1 VLSFTNLAHAWY
13 TRQLT
18 NEKINLV
25 AAMSEIAIQE
35 QINWMGHRTEQG
47 KIVLENLISYHSRM
61 VICNW

>member
-1 VLSFTNLAHAWY
+1 
-13 TRQLT
+13 
-18 NEKINLV
+18 
-25 AAMSEIAIQE
+25 MSEIAIQE